1 MPAGRVGDMAFAGTS
16 GCPAM
21 EKKMRILQLAA
32 AAVFTLA
39 VAPAFAANF
48 DVKML
53 NKGADGAMVFEPALV
68 SVAVGDT
75 VTFLPTDKGHNA
87 ETMPEIIPAGA
98 EPFKGKM
105 GEQIVVT
112 FTVPGAYGVKCTPH
126 LGMGMV
132 GLVVVGDAPVDKA
145 AILGVKLPKKP
156 RERLETMVAQLP

>member
-1 MPAGRVGDMAFAGTS
+1 
-16 GCPAM
+16 M
-21 EKKMRILQLAA
+21 EMMMRILQLAA
-32 AAVFTLA
+32 AALFTLA

-48 DVKML
+48 DVQML

-68 SVAVGDT
+68 NVAVGDT

-87 ETMPEIIPAGA
+87 ETIADILPAGA

-105 GEQIVVT
+105 SEQVVVT
-112 FTVPGAYGVKCTPH
+112 FTVPGAYGIKCAPH

-156 RERLETMVAQLP
+156 RERMEAMVAQLP

>member
-1 MPAGRVGDMAFAGTS
+1 
-16 GCPAM
+16 M

-68 SVAVGDT
+68 NVAVGDT

-87 ETMPEIIPAGA
+87 ETMPEILPVGA
-98 EPFKGKM
+98 EAFKGKM
-105 GEQIVVT
+105 GEEIVVT
-112 FTVPGAYGVKCTPH
+112 FTAPGAYGIKCAPH

-145 AILGVKLPKKP
+145 AILAVKLPKKP
-156 RERLETMVAQLP
+156 RERMEAMVNQLP